1 MASHYYHNAKLYP
14 LEVPLTYG
22 GNLVVAPGK
31 YLLGSNLGSFGSLAT
46 LGYLTD
52 DGTGEPSPVTA
63 DPTLLIYT
71 EPPVPSVG
79 PQGDPGDTGTAG
91 DTGAGVQGDTGSTG
105 AKGDTGTQGD
115 TGVQGPQGDTGAA
128 GT

>member
-1 MASHYYHNAKLYP
+1 MASHYYHNAKLFP

-22 GNLVVAPGK
+22 GNLNVAPGK

-52 DGTGEPSPVTA
+52 DGTGEPQAVT
-63 DPTLLIYT
+63 DNPLLLIYT

-79 PQGDPGDTGTAG
+79 PQGDPGDTGTQG
-91 DTGAGVQGDTGSTG
+91 DTGAGDQGDTGAAG
-105 AKGDTGTQGD
+105 AKGDTGA
-115 TGVQGPQGDTGAA
+115 QGPQGDTGAA